1 MLVFLIGISTLRFR
15 YLLNGAIIGLS
26 VSLIS
31 SFLILEDNTIGFILF
46 STAGIIYGA
55 LIDWFASKVF
65 KVSARK

>member
-1 MLVFLIGISTLRFR
+1 MLGFLIGISTLRLR

-55 LIDWFASKVF
+55 FIDWFASKMF
-65 KVSARK
+65 KVPARK